1 MAIEI
6 LGVFKYEEDFLGA
19 TRRLHAEGYDNI
31 TLMSPIPMHE
41 VEHILKKKKPVI
53 RRYALGGALLGA
65 VTGFAMAAG
74 TALVFILPTGGRP
87 IITIP
92 PYLVISYELTILFGV
107 IATLIGFH
115 VASGLP
121 AWHDRPY
128 RPATNIDRFS
138 ILVGSD
144 DDAALARAEQI
155 MNEAGAEEVSR
166 ESTQ

>member
-1 MAIEI
+1 MAKEI
-6 LGVFKYEEDFLGA
+6 LGIFKYEDDFLNA
-19 TRRLHAEGYDNI
+19 TRKLHDAGYENI
-31 TLMSPIPMHE
+31 TVMSPIPMHE
-41 VEHILKKKKPVI
+41 IEHILQPKKPVI
-53 RRYALGGALLGA
+53 RRYSLAGALLGA
-65 VTGFAMAAG
+65 ITGFSLAAG
-74 TALVFILPTGGRP
+74 TAMVFILPTGGRP

-128 RPATNIDRFS
+128 RPSTNVDRFS
-138 ILVGSD
+138 ILIGD
-144 DDAALARAEQI
+144 NDAAALTRAEQI

-166 ESTQ
+166 DVYE